1 MPTTPNNFKV
11 TTAIGET
18 DNYIGADISFFHI
31 TLKDNGASAVDVR
44 TELGYNET
52 VHNVVIRAVLD
63 RGTMVHQRI
72 ENASTGRIDIA
83 MERAG
88 WTAST
93 LQTAIRDLGSTVGV
107 NNKDLRGSVVTETEL
122 KLDNS

>member
-1 MPTTPNNFKV
+1 MPTTPNNFQV

-18 DNYIGADISFFHI
+18 DNYIGADISFFHV
-31 TLKDNGASAVDVR
+31 TLKDNSASAVDVR
-44 TELGYNET
+44 TELGYDET
-52 VHNVVIRAVLD
+52 VHNVIRAVLD

-72 ENASTGRIDIA
+72 ENAATGRIDIA

>member
-1 MPTTPNNFKV
+1 MPTTPNNFQV
-11 TTAIGET
+11 TSAIGET
-18 DNYIGADISFFHI
+18 DNFIGADISSIHI
-31 TLKDNGASAVDVR
+31 TLMDNGASAVDVR
-44 TELGYNET
+44 TELGYDEA
-52 VHNVVIRAVLD
+52 VHNVIRAILD

-72 ENASTGRIDIA
+72 EDAATGRIDIA

-93 LQTAIRDLGSTVGV
+93 LQTAIRDLGATVGV
-107 NNKDLRGSVVTETEL
+107 NDKDLRGTVVTETEL

>member
-1 MPTTPNNFKV
+1 MPATPNNFQV

-52 VHNVVIRAVLD
+52 VHNVIRAVLD

>member
-1 MPTTPNNFKV
+1 MPTTPNNFQV

-44 TELGYNET
+44 TELGYDET
-52 VHNVVIRAVLD
+52 VHNVIRAVLD

>member
-44 TELGYNET
+44 TELGYDET
-52 VHNVVIRAVLD
+52 VHNVIRAVLD

-93 LQTAIRDLGSTVGV
+93 LQTAIRDLGATVGV

>member
-18 DNYIGADISFFHI
+18 DNYIGADISFFHV
-31 TLKDNGASAVDVR
+31 TLKDNSASVVDVR
-44 TELGYNET
+44 TELGYDET
-52 VHNVVIRAVLD
+52 VHNVIRAVLD

>member
-44 TELGYNET
+44 TELGYDET
-52 VHNVVIRAVLD
+52 VHNVIRAVLD

>member
-31 TLKDNGASAVDVR
+31 TLKDNSASAVDVR
-44 TELGYNET
+44 TELGYDET
-52 VHNVVIRAVLD
+52 VHNVIRAVLD

>member
-31 TLKDNGASAVDVR
+31 TLKDNSASAVDVR
-44 TELGYNET
+44 TELGYDET
-52 VHNVVIRAVLD
+52 VHNVIRAVLD

-72 ENASTGRIDIA
+72 ENAATGRIDIA

>member
-31 TLKDNGASAVDVR
+31 TLKDNSASAVDVR
-44 TELGYNET
+44 TELGYDET
-52 VHNVVIRAVLD
+52 VHNVIRTVLD

-93 LQTAIRDLGSTVGV
+93 LQTAIRDLGATVGV

>member
-1 MPTTPNNFKV
+1 MTTTPNNFQV

-44 TELGYNET
+44 TELGYDET
-52 VHNVVIRAVLD
+52 VHNVIRAVLD

-93 LQTAIRDLGSTVGV
+93 LQTAIRDLGATVGV

>member
-1 MPTTPNNFKV
+1 MPATPNNFQV

-18 DNYIGADISFFHI
+18 DNYIGADISFFHV
-31 TLKDNGASAVDVR
+31 TLKDNSASAVDVR
-44 TELGYNET
+44 TELGYDET
-52 VHNVVIRAVLD
+52 VHNVIRAVLD

>member
-1 MPTTPNNFKV
+1 MPATPNNFQV

-18 DNYIGADISFFHI
+18 DNFIGADISFFHI

-44 TELGYNET
+44 TELGYDEA
-52 VHNVVIRAVLD
+52 VHNVIRAVLD

-72 ENASTGRIDIA
+72 ENAATGRIDIA

-93 LQTAIRDLGSTVGV
+93 LQTAIRDLGATVGV
-107 NNKDLRGSVVTETEL
+107 NDVDLRGTVVTETEL

>member
-1 MPTTPNNFKV
+1 MPATPNNFQV

-31 TLKDNGASAVDVR
+31 TLKDNSASAVDVR
-44 TELGYNET
+44 TELGYDET
-52 VHNVVIRAVLD
+52 VHNVIRAVLD

-93 LQTAIRDLGSTVGV
+93 LQTAVRELGATVGV

>member
-1 MPTTPNNFKV
+1 MPATPNNFQV

-18 DNYIGADISFFHI
+18 DNFIGADISFFHI

-44 TELGYNET
+44 TELGYDEA
-52 VHNVVIRAVLD
+52 VHNVIRAVLD

-72 ENASTGRIDIA
+72 ENAATGRIDIA

-93 LQTAIRDLGSTVGV
+93 LQTTIRDLGATVGV
-107 NNKDLRGSVVTETEL
+107 NNKDLRGTVVSETEL

>member
-1 MPTTPNNFKV
+1 MPATPNNFQV

-44 TELGYNET
+44 TELGYDET
-52 VHNVVIRAVLD
+52 VHNVIRAVLD

-93 LQTAIRDLGSTVGV
+93 LQTAIRDLGATVGV

>member
-1 MPTTPNNFKV
+1 MPTTPNNFQV

-18 DNYIGADISFFHI
+18 DNFIGADISFFHI

-44 TELGYNET
+44 TELGYDEA
-52 VHNVVIRAVLD
+52 VHNVIRAVLD

-72 ENASTGRIDIA
+72 ENAATGRIDIA

-93 LQTAIRDLGSTVGV
+93 LQTAIRDLGATVGV
-107 NNKDLRGSVVTETEL
+107 NNKDLRGTVVSETEL

>member
-1 MPTTPNNFKV
+1 M
-11 TTAIGET
+11 
-18 DNYIGADISFFHI
+18 
-31 TLKDNGASAVDVR
+31 DVR
-44 TELGYNET
+44 TELGYDET
-52 VHNVVIRAVLD
+52 VHNVIRAVLD

-93 LQTAIRDLGSTVGV
+93 LQTAIRDLGATVGV